1 LLGLAELKDYFVKE
15 VIMGGAPYTPVL
27 VRQYKKRF
35 GELPPVINWVT
46 MQQQL
51 IAA

>member
-1 LLGLAELKDYFVKE
+1 MDGIAELKNMLIKE

-27 VRQYKKRF
+27 VRQYRKAF

-51 IAA
+51 LAA

>member
-1 LLGLAELKDYFVKE
+1 VKNMLIKD

-35 GELPPVINWVT
+35 GELPPVINWAT

-51 IAA
+51 LAA